1 MPGSTVNVTPDGTV
15 RVQSIRY
22 ASRKSGL
29 QVVSAVSGCAH
40 MELLLSRV
48 RVVRV
53 TGLVVLL
60 PVMSRVKT
68 A

>member
-1 MPGSTVNVTPDGTV
+1 M
-15 RVQSIRY
+15 QSIRY